1 MAPVVALLT
10 DFGLDDPYVG
20 QMKAVLVRKAP
31 GTELVDISHGVRP
44 SDILQAS
51 FFLAASLPHLPR
63 DALCLCVVDPGVGTS
78 RKIVLL
84 QQGEQRFL
92 APDNGLLTLALERG
106 QAFRAWD
113 MTPAQ
118 PPGPVSATFHGR
130 DLFAPLAADLI
141 LGKDPDTLG
150 TAMAVSSLRRLLLPE
165 VTLQRDTLTA
175 VVLHVDRF
183 GNCVLNVPD
192 SWAARLWKY
201 AWLRLEKPVDRNVAL
216 ATTYG
221 RLAKGQMG
229 LLPGSQ
235 GYFELALNG
244 SSAAAELGLVPG
256 AGCIFECRSDSP
268 RDSHT

>member
-1 MAPVVALLT
+1 MAPLVALLT

-20 QMKAVLVRKAP
+20 QMKAALLGKAP

-44 SDILQAS
+44 QDVLQAS
-51 FFLAASLPHLPR
+51 FFLSASFPHLPGNS
-63 DALCLCVVDPGVGTS
+63 LCLCVVDPGVGTK

-84 QQGEQRFL
+84 QQGQQRVL
-92 APDNGLLTLALERG
+92 APDNGLLTLVLERG

-113 MTPAQ
+113 MTASQ

-141 LGKDPDTLG
+141 LGKDPDTIG
-150 TAMAVSSLRRLLLPE
+150 MAIAVSSLHRLRLPR

-192 SWAARLWKY
+192 GWAARLRTY
-201 AWLRLEKPVDRNVAL
+201 AWLRLEKPVDRSVAL

-221 RLAKGQMG
+221 RLAQGQLG

-235 GYFELALNG
+235 GYYELALNG
-244 SSAAAELGLVPG
+244 SSAAADLGLAPG
-256 AGCIFECRSDSP
+256 AGCVFECRSDFP
-268 RDSHT
+268 RDSHP

>member
-1 MAPVVALLT
+1 MAPLVALLT
-10 DFGLDDPYVG
+10 DFGLTDPYVG
-20 QMKAVLVRKAP
+20 QMKAALLSKAQ

-51 FFLAASLPHLPR
+51 FFLASSIPHLPP

-92 APDNGLLTLALERG
+92 APDNGLLTLVLEQRL
-106 QAFRAWD
+106 AFRAWD

-141 LGKDPDTLG
+141 LGKDPDTTG
-150 TAMAVSSLRRLLLPE
+150 SAIAVSSLHRLRLPG

-192 SWAARLWKY
+192 GWAARLGKY
-201 AWLRLEKPVDRNVAL
+201 AWLRLVKPVERSVAL

-221 RLAKGQMG
+221 RLAKGQLG

-256 AGCIFECRSDSP
+256 AGCIFECRLDFP
-268 RDSHT
+268 HESHE